1 MVRTSTIIVIVIC
14 TIIVAVGGLG
24 AFYFKSHDDAAAK
37 AEVARQEAAKAEAAK
52 ELAEQRAAAARAN
65 TQSAKSAYER
75 AKEQLDLAKL
85 SAAASKFTTD
95 AEKSKAEADLIVA
108 SRNLEIASA
117 RLVEAERGELTTA
130 EELKTARDNAEA
142 ARIELQAAKNAASVI
157 SNAKIN
163 ADVIRTEGQ
172 ATAAGISSDAS
183 DLITEAENTG
193 AMIIDV
199 ANGICRGTCPG
210 TLTSQNQM
218 YRVVMQNDGNLVIY
232 DRQDKYHWSSG
243 TSGQGTAP
251 YKFVMQEDGNLV
263 IYDVDGSSTWNSG
276 TAGRGTGP
284 YRLVMQNDRNLVV
297 YDSTDTSL
305 WSSGTTTRN
314 FSIRGYNTNADEDG
328 GGHVVY
334 LSRQHV
340 NCGDD
345 AITRF
350 QLTRTGANTINY
362 RVHCMEGVDSGK
374 SDWKYTTADEDG
386 DGDVRYLD
394 RHKVDCGDK
403 AISDFWL
410 KNRADDGT
418 MKYAF
423 RCSDLAHD
431 NNMCY
436 EMITPFNDDG
446 DGNMRY
452 LDRHSVECGEGY
464 ALTSFGL
471 ERNTNDS
478 RIAYR
483 YNCCRMPE

>member
-1 MVRTSTIIVIVIC
+1 MVRTSTIIVAVIC
-14 TIIVAVGGLG
+14 TIIVAVGGLS

-37 AEVARQEAAKAEAAK
+37 AEVARENAAKAEAAK
-52 ELAEQRAAAARAN
+52 QAAEQQAAAARAN
-65 TQSAKSAYER
+65 TASARSAYEL
-75 AKEQLDLAKL
+75 AEEQLELAKL
-85 SAAASKFTTD
+85 SAASSKFTTD

-117 RLVEAERGELTTA
+117 RLVEAERGELITA

-142 ARIELQAAKNAASVI
+142 ARVELQAAKDAARVV
-157 SNAKIN
+157 SNAKVN
-163 ADVIRTEGQ
+163 AAAIRAEGQ
-172 ATAAGISSDAS
+172 ATAAGISGDAS
-183 DLITEAENTG
+183 NLIAEAENTG
-193 AMIIDV
+193 ATMIDV

-284 YRLVMQNDRNLVV
+284 YKLVMGNDRNLVV
-297 YDSTDTSL
+297 YDSTDTAL
-305 WSSGTTTRN
+305 WSSGTTVRD

-328 GGHVVY
+328 GGNVVY
-334 LSRQHV
+334 LDRQHV
-340 NCGDD
+340 NCGND

-350 QLTRTGANTINY
+350 QLTRAGANTINY

-374 SDWKYTTADEDG
+374 SNWKYTTADEDG
-386 DGDVRYLD
+386 GGDVRYLD

-410 KNRADDGT
+410 KNQGDGT

-423 RCSDLAHD
+423 KCSDLVHD

-436 EMITPFNDDG
+436 ETITPFDEDG
-446 DGNMRY
+446 DGNMVY
-452 LDRHSVECGEGY
+452 LDRHNVECGEGY

-471 ERNTNDS
+471 ERNSNDN